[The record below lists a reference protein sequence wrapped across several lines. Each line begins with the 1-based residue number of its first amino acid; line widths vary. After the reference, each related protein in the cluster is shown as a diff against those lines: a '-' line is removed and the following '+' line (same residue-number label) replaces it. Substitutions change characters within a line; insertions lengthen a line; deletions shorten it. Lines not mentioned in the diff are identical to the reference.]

1 MRCDRRVDLPLRR
14 GLGLAAAV
22 AALLAA
28 PAPGQEVGSILGTV
42 RDFQTGRPVMG
53 GNVSVEGT
61 RTSATSDAVGRYWLL
76 NLEPGTVRLR
86 ISAPGYV
93 TTVQELRV
101 RSDEETVAHFHL
113 QSAAVLLERLVVT
126 GRAPDVADQ
135 QVRRIIAAD
144 PAPVTLVEMLDRA
157 APGMVVSRGSGQVG
171 AGTRVQLRGAKSLT
185 QPTPPLIF
193 IDGVRVEYAAT
204 SVGAGPAGI
213 SVLDLLDP
221 ARIETIQVLRG
232 PEAARYGLGAQNG
245 VILITTGQAA
255 PRP

>member
-1 MRCDRRVDLPLRR
+1 V
-14 GLGLAAAV
+14 AAV
-22 AALLAA
+22 GALVAA

-53 GNVSVEGT
+53 GQVSVEGT
-61 RTSATSDAVGRYWLL
+61 RTSATSDGVGRYWLL
-76 NLEPGTVRLR
+76 NLAPGTVRLR

-93 TTVQELRV
+93 TMVQELRV
-101 RSDEETVAHFHL
+101 RGDEQSVAHFHL
-113 QSAAVLLERLVVT
+113 QSAAVLLERLVVI
-126 GRAPDVADQ
+126 GKAVDVADRS
-135 QVRRIIAAD
+135 VRMTPAED
-144 PAPVTLVEMLDRA
+144 PSPVTLVELLDRA
-157 APGMVVSRGSGQVG
+157 APGIVVSRGSGQVG

-185 QPTPPLIF
+185 APTPPLIF

-204 SVGAGPAGI
+204 AVGAGPAGV

-221 ARIETIQVLRG
+221 ARIETIEVLRG

-245 VILITTGQAA
+245 VILITMRQGTR